1 MGAAGGKVQ
10 TVNYRQALN
19 IEDLRAIA
27 KQRLPRIAYDF
38 LDRGTEEEVTLA
50 ANRSAFERIRF
61 VPRTLVDVSKRS
73 QKVSLWGRTYESP
86 FGIAPTGASGMYCY
100 DADVALARAAHRA
113 NVPCVLSTASFV
125 PMERVIEAAGGSLWF
140 QLYMSKDLETAERLV
155 TRALKAGF
163 ETLVLTTDIP
173 VAGNREFNRRNSF
186 EIPLKLNIPNMIDG
200 ALHPRWLAG
209 VFLRTLIASGIP
221 RFQNLDV
228 NVGGK
233 IISTSL
239 TDFRL
244 RREALNWEDFT
255 WLRKLWPR
263 KLLVKG
269 IMTVEDALLAAQ
281 HGADGIFVSN
291 HGGRQLDGAQSPIE
305 ALPAIAQAVGGRM
318 KIMVDSGFRRGSDV
332 VKALALGADMVF
344 VGRATLYGATAG
356 GEEGALHAL
365 NLLKSEVSRVIA
377 LLGVNSIEELGPQ
390 YLRFDSAPRAAGLV
404 DTGMRDE
411 GGGMRAEGSR

>member
-1 MGAAGGKVQ
+1 MRAAGGRVQ
-10 TVNYRQALN
+10 PVNYKQALN

-27 KQRLPRIAYDF
+27 RRRLPRIAYDF

-50 ANRSAFERIRF
+50 ANHAAFERIRF
-61 VPRTLVDVSKRS
+61 APRTLVDVSRRS
-73 QKVSLWGRTYESP
+73 QQVTVFGKTYDSP
-86 FGIAPTGASGMYCY
+86 FGVAPTGASGMYCY
-100 DADVALARAAHRA
+100 DADVALARAARRA

-163 ETLVLTTDIP
+163 EALVLTTDIP

-186 EIPLKLNIPNMIDG
+186 EIPLKLNFSNLLDG
-200 ALHPRWLAG
+200 AMHPRWLAG
-209 VFLRTLIASGIP
+209 VFLRTLISSGIP

-228 NVGGK
+228 NVGGR
-233 IISTSL
+233 IVSTSL

-244 RREALNWEDFT
+244 RRDALNWEDFA
-255 WLRKLWPR
+255 WLRKLWP
-263 KLLVKG
+263 KQLLVKG

-291 HGGRQLDGAQSPIE
+291 HGGRQLDSAISPMDV
-305 ALPAIAQAVGGRM
+305 LPQIAAAVGDRLA
-318 KIMVDSGFRRGSDV
+318 IMVDSGFRRGSDI

-344 VGRATLYGATAG
+344 VGRATLFGATAG
-356 GEEGALHAL
+356 GEAGALHAL
-365 NLLKSEVSRVIA
+365 NLLASEVGRTLA
-377 LLGVNSIEELGPQ
+377 LLGCNSVEELGPQ
-390 YLRFDSAPRAAGLV
+390 YLRFDGTAHAEAQPAASELRR
-404 DTGMRDE
+404 MK
-411 GGGMRAEGSR
+411 AEG

>member
-1 MGAAGGKVQ
+1 M
-10 TVNYRQALN
+10 NFRDALN

-27 KQRLPRIAYDF
+27 RQRLPRIAYDF

-50 ANRSAFERIRF
+50 ANRAVFERIRF
-61 VPRTLVDVSKRS
+61 VPRTLVDVSRRS
-73 QKVSLWGRTYESP
+73 QQTSVFGRTYDSP

-100 DADVALARAAHRA
+100 EADVALARAARRA

-125 PMERVIEAAGGSLWF
+125 PMERVIGEAGGAPWF
-140 QLYMSKDLETAERLV
+140 QLYMSKDLATAERLV

-163 ETLVLTTDIP
+163 EALVLTTDIP
-173 VAGNREFNRRNSF
+173 VAGNREFNRRNQF
-186 EIPLKLNIPNMIDG
+186 EVPLRLNFSNLLDG
-200 ALHPRWLAG
+200 VMHPRWLAG
-209 VFLRTLIASGIP
+209 VFLRTLIASGVP

-244 RREALNWEDFT
+244 RRDALDWEDFA
-255 WLRKLWPR
+255 WLRKLWPK

-269 IMTVEDALLAAQ
+269 ILTVEDALLAAQ

-291 HGGRQLDGAQSPIE
+291 HGGRQLDSAVTPIDV
-305 ALPAIAQAVGGRM
+305 LPQIAAAVGDRLA
-318 KIMVDSGFRRGSDV
+318 IMVDGGFRRGTDI

-344 VGRATLYGATAG
+344 LGRAPLYAATAG
-356 GEEGALHAL
+356 GEEGVVHAL
-365 NLLKSEVSRVIA
+365 KLLKSEVDRVLALIGCPSIA
-377 LLGVNSIEELGPQ
+377 ALGPE
-390 YLRFDSAPRAAGLV
+390 YLRFDNPQQLSAHRSPLTAHAV
-404 DTGMRDE
+404 HTGQKR
-411 GGGMRAEGSR
+411 

>member
-1 MGAAGGKVQ
+1 MQHTGGVQ
-10 TVNYRQALN
+10 PVNYRQALN

-27 KQRLPRIAYDF
+27 KERLPRIAYDF

-50 ANRSAFERIRF
+50 ANRAAFERIRF
-61 VPRTLVDVSKRS
+61 VPRTLVDVSRRS

-200 ALHPRWLAG
+200 AMHPRWLAG
-209 VFLRTLIASGIP
+209 VFLRTLISSGIP

-244 RREALNWEDFT
+244 RREALNWEDFA
-255 WLRKLWPR
+255 WLRKLWPK

-318 KIMVDSGFRRGSDV
+318 KIMVDGGFRRGSDV

-356 GEEGALHAL
+356 GEAGALHAL

-377 LLGVNSIEELGPQ
+377 LLGVNSLDELGPQ
-390 YLRFDSAPRAAGLV
+390 FLRFDGLDVSAHAVGAAQRRASGA
-404 DTGMRDE
+404 
-411 GGGMRAEGSR
+411 